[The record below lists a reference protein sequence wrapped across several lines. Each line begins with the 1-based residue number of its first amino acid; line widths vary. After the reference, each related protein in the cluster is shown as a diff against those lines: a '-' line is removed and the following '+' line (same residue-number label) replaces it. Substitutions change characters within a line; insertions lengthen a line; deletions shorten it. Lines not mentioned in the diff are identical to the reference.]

1 MCVIHASAKLK
12 VLNCALVIDLD
23 AAGDKCSHLDWVC
36 KNLV

>member
-1 MCVIHASAKLK
+1 MIHASAKLK

-23 AAGDKCSHLDWVC
+23 AAGDKSLHLDWFC